1 MRGTVESC
9 IITSM
14 IVRPTGASTILIAD
28 DDRFAQKAL
37 EALLRVEGFHVIV
50 AQDGQ
55 EALERIHESRP
66 DLCIIDFDMP
76 RLNGLETC
84 RRIKGHHETRL
95 LPVIMV
101 TGLLPEDEKVRAI
114 EAGCDDFLP
123 KPYRCV

>member
-1 MRGTVESC
+1 LSRSDENGR
-9 IITSM
+9 IPPM

-28 DDRFAQKAL
+28 DDHYAQKAL

-55 EALERIHESRP
+55 EALERINESRP

-101 TGLLPEDEKVRAI
+101 TGLLPKKKKLA
-114 EAGCDDFLP
+114 P
-123 KPYRCV
+123 